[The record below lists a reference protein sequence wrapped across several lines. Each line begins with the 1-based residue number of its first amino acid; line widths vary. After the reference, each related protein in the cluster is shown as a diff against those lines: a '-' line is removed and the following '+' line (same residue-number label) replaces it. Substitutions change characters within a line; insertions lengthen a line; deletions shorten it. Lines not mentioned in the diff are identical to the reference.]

1 MLLRLPGL
9 QAFFNNST
17 FLWFL
22 FAPVVPQRIVV
33 AAGYFLRCSLFELLC
48 CPCSVLCTCSAL
60 EPLHFERKIK
70 SFAKCANTMEN
81 YKGNWEHNLFM
92 FHHAAH
98 FHDTKLY
105 WNIPSCTRGIEFNFP
120 ADSMERRGFYAASH
134 RESKVEFS
142 LILVLQPIYFP
153 CFR

>member
-1 MLLRLPGL
+1 
-9 QAFFNNST
+9 
-17 FLWFL
+17 
-22 FAPVVPQRIVV
+22 
-33 AAGYFLRCSLFELLC
+33 
-48 CPCSVLCTCSAL
+48 
-60 EPLHFERKIK
+60 
-70 SFAKCANTMEN
+70 MEN

-153 CFR
+153 CFRWQINGFQFRGMGWRLSRLSHQKSRSKQNAQKNGPHLWNVVIHAKASAAYALLEQIKNDKLE